1 MSTKDDASYTDQKGR
16 TRWRCND
23 EIAEKLRQLH
33 DILVIGGYEE
43 SHATRYSRPSLH
55 YFPPPGIGRGIA
67 SRRTFVGDLRC
78 RLKRSPRLSASLSRQ
93 AHARSWRNSLSTH
106 PKTVLEL
113 TVLPGVGIKTAKA
126 LYDGL
131 GINSLA
137 SLGEA
142 LNDDRLEGFKLM
154 KKRRRRGFG
163 STSARISNN
172 SVAFL
177 STKRYL
183 VCGYRIP
190 QFLLIRNVAN

>member
-43 SHATRYSRPSLH
+43 SHATRYSRLAYTISRHPESVEELH
-55 YFPPPGIGRGIA
+55 REG
-67 SRRTFVGDLRC
+67 C
-78 RLKRSPRLSASLSRQ
+78 LSAISGVGETIAEIIGEFIETGTCTKLEEF
-93 AHARSWRNSLSTH
+93 AEHT

-126 LYDGL
+126 LYDEL
-131 GINSLA
+131 GIDSLA

-154 KKRRRRGFG
+154 TKK
-163 STSARISNN
+163 TQERIRQHISEN
-172 SVAFL
+172 L
-177 STKRYL
+177 E
-183 VCGYRIP
+183 
-190 QFLLIRNVAN
+190 

>member
-43 SHATRYSRPSLH
+43 SHATRYSRLAYTISRHPESVEELH
-55 YFPPPGIGRGIA
+55 REG
-67 SRRTFVGDLRC
+67 
-78 RLKRSPRLSASLSRQ
+78 RLSAISGVGETIAEIIGEFIETGTCTKLEEF
-93 AHARSWRNSLSTH
+93 AEHT

-113 TVLPGVGIKTAKA
+113 TALPGVGIKTAKA
-126 LYDGL
+126 LYDEL
-131 GINSLA
+131 GIDSLA

-154 KKRRRRGFG
+154 TKK
-163 STSARISNN
+163 TQERIRQHISEN
-172 SVAFL
+172 L
-177 STKRYL
+177 E
-183 VCGYRIP
+183 
-190 QFLLIRNVAN
+190 

>member
-16 TRWRCND
+16 TRWRCNH

-43 SHATRYSRPSLH
+43 SHATRYSRLAYTISRHPESVEELH
-55 YFPPPGIGRGIA
+55 REG
-67 SRRTFVGDLRC
+67 
-78 RLKRSPRLSASLSRQ
+78 RLSAISGVGETIAEIIGEFIETGTCTKLEEF
-93 AHARSWRNSLSTH
+93 AEHT

-126 LYDGL
+126 LYDEL
-131 GINSLA
+131 GIDSLA

-154 KKRRRRGFG
+154 TKK
-163 STSARISNN
+163 TQERIQQHISEN
-172 SVAFL
+172 L
-177 STKRYL
+177 E
-183 VCGYRIP
+183 
-190 QFLLIRNVAN
+190 

>member
-43 SHATRYSRPSLH
+43 SHATRYSRLAYTISRHPESVEELH
-55 YFPPPGIGRGIA
+55 REG
-67 SRRTFVGDLRC
+67 
-78 RLKRSPRLSASLSRQ
+78 RLSAISGVGETIAEIIGEFIETGTCTKLEEF
-93 AHARSWRNSLSTH
+93 AEHT

-126 LYDGL
+126 LYDEL
-131 GINSLA
+131 GIDSLA

-154 KKRRRRGFG
+154 TKK
-163 STSARISNN
+163 TQERIRQHISEN
-172 SVAFL
+172 L
-177 STKRYL
+177 E
-183 VCGYRIP
+183 
-190 QFLLIRNVAN
+190 

>member
-43 SHATRYSRPSLH
+43 SHATRYSRLAYTISRHPESVEELH
-55 YFPPPGIGRGIA
+55 REG
-67 SRRTFVGDLRC
+67 
-78 RLKRSPRLSASLSRQ
+78 RLSAISGVGETIAEIIGEFIETGTCTKLEEF
-93 AHARSWRNSLSTH
+93 AEHT

-113 TVLPGVGIKTAKA
+113 TALPGVGIKTAKA

-154 KKRRRRGFG
+154 TKK
-163 STSARISNN
+163 TQERIRQHISEN
-172 SVAFL
+172 L
-177 STKRYL
+177 E
-183 VCGYRIP
+183 
-190 QFLLIRNVAN
+190 

>member
-43 SHATRYSRPSLH
+43 SHATRYSRLAYTISRHPESVEELH
-55 YFPPPGIGRGIA
+55 REG
-67 SRRTFVGDLRC
+67 C
-78 RLKRSPRLSASLSRQ
+78 LSAISGVGETIAEIIGEFIETGTCTKLEEF
-93 AHARSWRNSLSTH
+93 AEHT

-126 LYDGL
+126 LYDEL
-131 GINSLA
+131 GIDSLA
-137 SLGEA
+137 SLGEG

-154 KKRRRRGFG
+154 TKK
-163 STSARISNN
+163 TQERIRQHISEN
-172 SVAFL
+172 L
-177 STKRYL
+177 E
-183 VCGYRIP
+183 
-190 QFLLIRNVAN
+190 

>member
-43 SHATRYSRPSLH
+43 SHATRYSRLAYTISRHPESVEELH
-55 YFPPPGIGRGIA
+55 REG
-67 SRRTFVGDLRC
+67 
-78 RLKRSPRLSASLSRQ
+78 RLSAISGVGETIAEIIGEFIETGTCTKLEEF
-93 AHARSWRNSLSTH
+93 AEHT

-113 TVLPGVGIKTAKA
+113 TALPGVGIKTAKV
-126 LYDGL
+126 LYDEL
-131 GINSLA
+131 GIDSLA

-154 KKRRRRGFG
+154 TKK
-163 STSARISNN
+163 TQERIRQHISEN
-172 SVAFL
+172 L
-177 STKRYL
+177 E
-183 VCGYRIP
+183 
-190 QFLLIRNVAN
+190 